1 MKKIWNVVLTLS
13 LILLFIGILCAGVS
27 YALGGRVETLY
38 ENEAARQALT
48 LLSPESW
55 LPKILALFSF

>member
-13 LILLFIGILCAGVS
+13 LILLFTGILCAGVS
-27 YALGGRVETLY
+27 YALGGRMEALY
-38 ENEAARQALT
+38 ENEAARQTLT

-55 LPKILALFSF
+55 FPKVLALFSF